1 MTLQEQFKD
10 LFAKM
15 LPYAKIARKYLVL
28 GTFLLFMT
36 IYIMLVVRI
45 NNLSSKEPTDT
56 QVTSELKT
64 VLRPKVDND
73 TLTRIQ
79 QLQDQNIEVK
89 ALFEHAR
96 QNPFAE

>member
-10 LFAKM
+10 LFVKI
-15 LPYAKIARKYLVL
+15 LPYIQIARKYLVL
-28 GTFLLFMT
+28 GTFLLFMCV
-36 IYIMLVVRI
+36 YIALVIRI
-45 NNLSSKEPTDT
+45 NNLSSKEPSDA

-73 TLTRIQ
+73 TLNRIQ